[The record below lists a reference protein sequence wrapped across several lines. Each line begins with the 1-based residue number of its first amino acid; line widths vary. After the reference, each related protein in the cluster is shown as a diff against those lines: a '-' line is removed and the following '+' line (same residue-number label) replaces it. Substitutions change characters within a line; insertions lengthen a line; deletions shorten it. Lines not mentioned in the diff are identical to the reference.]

1 MRTEIGLVTVLA
13 DDVEKMADFYSD
25 VLGFKKKNVTDDYV
39 EFESENVRFAICA
52 RETLLELSGHSSYDM
67 DKQGQSF
74 ELAFRLPSTEAV
86 DKSYDEIIQKGA
98 IPIREP
104 HDTPWMRRTAMFA
117 DPEGNIHELYGPRM
131 DEE

>member
-1 MRTEIGLVTVLA
+1 MQTEIGLITVLA
-13 DDVEKMADFYSD
+13 DDVDEMANFYSE
-25 VLGFKKKNVTDDYV
+25 VLGFEKNYITDDYV
-39 EFESENVRFAICA
+39 EFESENVRFAVCA
-52 RETLLELSGHSSYDM
+52 RSTLLELSGHSSYEQ

-86 DKSYDEIIQKGA
+86 NKSYDEIIQNGA
-98 IPIREP
+98 VPIREP

-131 DEE
+131 DKQ